1 MKIYDVEIPPDLEIP
16 ELDEKSRAEIDALH
30 DEIARDRAE
39 RKRQMEMS
47 PYKDW
52 GETRKPAVEP
62 PPASPA
68 PSINIEALRELPL
81 HVRAIFAYVLRE
93 HVTR

>member
-16 ELDEKSRAEIDALH
+16 ELDEHSRAEIDALH
-30 DEIARDRAE
+30 EEIARDRAE
-39 RKRQMEMS
+39 RKRRAEMS
-47 PYKDW
+47 PYKDV
-52 GETRKPAVEP
+52 GEAWQRPSTPHLPDPE
-62 PPASPA
+62 
-68 PSINIEALRELPL
+68 PSIDVEALRQLPL

>member
-39 RKRQMEMS
+39 RQRQAEMS

-52 GETRKPAVEP
+52 GVPRRQACEPA
-62 PPASPA
+62 PAPSA
-68 PSINIEALRELPL
+68 PSINVDALRQLPL